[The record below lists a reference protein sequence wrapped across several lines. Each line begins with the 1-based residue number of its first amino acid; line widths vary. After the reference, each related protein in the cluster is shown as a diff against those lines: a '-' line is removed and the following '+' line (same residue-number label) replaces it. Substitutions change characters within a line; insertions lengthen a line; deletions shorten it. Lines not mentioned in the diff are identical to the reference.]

1 MEGFL
6 LPLALVLVAS
16 EVGGWVSDRLGL
28 TRVAG
33 QIGVGLLIGPS
44 LLGWVS
50 MDGDLEML
58 ASLGALCVLAIAG
71 LETDF
76 VAIRSVGRPALLAAV
91 GGVIL
96 PFVLGAGVTR
106 ALGYDV
112 AASLFAGAIL
122 TATSVG
128 VSAAT
133 LRELGLSR
141 SRTGQ
146 TILGAAIIDDIL
158 GLMVLAI
165 VLAATSTTGSTSP
178 LLQFSGMF
186 AVLIGAGAA
195 VYFFRHRVVEAL
207 HHFQLRGGG
216 IAGLVGLMLAVA
228 WIFEA
233 WGGLAA
239 ITGAYV
245 AGVAVSGSHM
255 ADGLREKLVHAGE
268 AFVIPVFLVAIG
280 LSVDLRG
287 ATSVAVPMLLLL
299 AVGIVGKLIGS
310 GVGARLGGL
319 GRHASTGVGIG
330 MIARGE
336 VALVASAIGLK
347 AGVIDDGL
355 YSAAVLMTLVT
366 TIITP
371 LMLAFW
377 AARIS
382 LAGIAADIV
391 SGPTVAPVTVAHMD
405 AE

>member
-1 MEGFL
+1 MTGFL

-33 QIGVGLLIGPS
+33 QIGVGLIIGPS
-44 LLGWVS
+44 LLGWVA
-50 MDGDLEML
+50 MDSSLELL

-76 VAIRSVGRPALLAAV
+76 VAIRSVGRPAFLAAV

-106 ALGYDV
+106 ALGYDI

-158 GLMVLAI
+158 GLMVLGL
-165 VLAATSTTGSTSP
+165 VLAATNATGTTSP

-186 AVLIGAGAA
+186 AVLVGAGAA
-195 VYFFRHRVVEAL
+195 VYFFRHRVVELL
-207 HHFQLRGGG
+207 HHFHLRGGG

-228 WIFEA
+228 WVFEA

-255 ADGLREKLVHAGE
+255 ADGLRERLVHAGE
-268 AFVIPVFLVAIG
+268 AFAIPVFLVAIG
-280 LSVDLRG
+280 LSVDLRAAPG
-287 ATSVAVPMLLLL
+287 MAVPMLALL
-299 AVGIVGKLIGS
+299 AVGVVGKLIGS
-310 GVGARLGGL
+310 GLGARLGGL
-319 GRHASTGVGIG
+319 GSHSSMGVGIG

-347 AGVIDDGL
+347 AGVIDEGL
-355 YSAAVLMTLVT
+355 YSAAVMMTLAT
-366 TIITP
+366 TIMTP
-371 LMLAFW
+371 LLLAFW